1 MPTHEEHLA
10 GIEEA
15 TGRVRTL
22 KTRFNSVENDWCE
35 AAKQLQKM
43 RDLKQTWIDEYG
55 YVPSVPLMWT
65 LLEPSE
71 KLYTRKAKEYLAVSR
86 EMITT
91 ISQRDSR
98 IWKYL
103 DLLSRES
110 STEEQDERG
119 ARAERERAAHRER
132 MRQQQFTRA
141 AAEEQEAHRRQQ
153 QEEALRQRREEQA
166 QRQARARA
174 EAKERERREAETLLE
189 RARQEQARRQARA
202 KQGEQAK
209 QQRSQSQQDSRKRQR
224 EQTEQEAP
232 GQPESQKRRKSQHPE
247 HNTTAPTVPYGAL
260 TPADATL
267 GWRTRFLSPWPATY
281 YRTLQAFP
289 APPPIPCSTSPCCKN
304 PATDP
309 SRILQTCD
317 VYLRKTFET
326 LPRDELRK
334 QRVKWHPDRFSAC
347 PREEYREAF
356 RKMAG
361 EVFVV
366 VNGVFEKKKKGEKGE

>member
-22 KTRFNSVENDWCE
+22 KARFDNVENDWCE

-55 YVPSVPLMWT
+55 YVPSDPLMWT

-86 EMITT
+86 EMITV

-103 DLLSRES
+103 DVLSRES
-110 STEEQDERG
+110 STEEQDEPG

-132 MRQQQFTRA
+132 MRQQQSTRA
-141 AAEEQEAHRRQQ
+141 AAEERQRREEAHRRRQ
-153 QEEALRQRREEQA
+153 QEEALRQRRD
-166 QRQARARA
+166 
-174 EAKERERREAETLLE
+174 
-189 RARQEQARRQARA
+189 EQARRQARA
-202 KQGEQAK
+202 KQEEQAK
-209 QQRSQSQQDSRKRQR
+209 QQRSQAQQSSRKRQR

-232 GQPESQKRRKSQHPE
+232 GQPESPKRRKSQHPE
-247 HNTTAPTVPYGAL
+247 HNTTAPTLPYGAL
-260 TPADATL
+260 TPAEATWE
-267 GWRTRFLSPWPATY
+267 WRTRFLQPWPTTY
-281 YRTLQAFP
+281 YRTLQSFP
-289 APPPIPCSTSPCCKN
+289 APPPIPCPSSPCCKN
-304 PATDP
+304 PATDR

-326 LPRDELRK
+326 LSMDELRK
-334 QRVKWHPDRFSAC
+334 QRVKWHPDRFSAS
-347 PREEYREAF
+347 PEERGGERAAY

-366 VNGVFEKKKKGEKGE
+366 VNEVYEKNKKKKEE